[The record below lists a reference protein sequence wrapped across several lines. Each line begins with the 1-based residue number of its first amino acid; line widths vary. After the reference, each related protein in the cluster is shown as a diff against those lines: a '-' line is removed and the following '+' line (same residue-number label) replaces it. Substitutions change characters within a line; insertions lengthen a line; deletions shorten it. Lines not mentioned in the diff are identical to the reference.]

1 MKKILQLN
9 FLVIIF
15 WCIALSIFLVS
26 FYEHPEIGLLLTPFL
41 TLVLIFDY
49 HRKVGKNQA
58 IYFIFF
64 FAPWFG
70 FSQDTTA
77 ETEENESFMGPLND
91 NSSLGQMYFVEDLM
105 NIAGYGIDEIEVYQT
120 LPNDARI
127 FRVLYDEKQQ
137 SGFIF
142 IRWDKAKKEN
152 YVANKMIDPGVYYNL
167 KAAKEIMRI
176 QTDKKEFAVED
187 AALQAPDQEKIT
199 TDELEGLR
207 QQYELDQEEKKLKEL
222 EKASKKKRKRKN

>member
-1 MKKILQLN
+1 MKMHFKILIL
-9 FLVIIF
+9 F
-15 WCIALSIFLVS
+15 
-26 FYEHPEIGLLLTPFL
+26 
-41 TLVLIFDY
+41 
-49 HRKVGKNQA
+49 
-58 IYFIFF
+58 FF

-77 ETEENESFMGPLND
+77 ETEENESLMGPLND
-91 NSSLGQMYFVEDLM
+91 NSSLGQMYFVEGLM

-120 LPNDARI
+120 LPNHARI

-142 IRWDKAKKEN
+142 IRWDKVNKEN

-167 KAAKEIMRI
+167 KTAKEIMRK
-176 QTDKKEFAVED
+176 QTDKKEFSVED

>member
-1 MKKILQLN
+1 MKIHFKILIL
-9 FLVIIF
+9 F
-15 WCIALSIFLVS
+15 
-26 FYEHPEIGLLLTPFL
+26 
-41 TLVLIFDY
+41 
-49 HRKVGKNQA
+49 
-58 IYFIFF
+58 FF

-77 ETEENESFMGPLND
+77 ETEENESLMGPLND
-91 NSSLGQMYFVEDLM
+91 NSSLGQMYFVEGLM

-120 LPNDARI
+120 LPNHARI

-142 IRWDKAKKEN
+142 IRWDKVNKEN

-167 KAAKEIMRI
+167 KAAKEIMRK

>member
-1 MKKILQLN
+1 M
-9 FLVIIF
+9 
-15 WCIALSIFLVS
+15 
-26 FYEHPEIGLLLTPFL
+26 
-41 TLVLIFDY
+41 
-49 HRKVGKNQA
+49 
-58 IYFIFF
+58 
-64 FAPWFG
+64 
-70 FSQDTTA
+70 
-77 ETEENESFMGPLND
+77 
-91 NSSLGQMYFVEDLM
+91 
-105 NIAGYGIDEIEVYQT
+105 
-120 LPNDARI
+120 
-127 FRVLYDEKQQ
+127 LYDEKQQ

-142 IRWDKAKKEN
+142 IRWDKVNKEN